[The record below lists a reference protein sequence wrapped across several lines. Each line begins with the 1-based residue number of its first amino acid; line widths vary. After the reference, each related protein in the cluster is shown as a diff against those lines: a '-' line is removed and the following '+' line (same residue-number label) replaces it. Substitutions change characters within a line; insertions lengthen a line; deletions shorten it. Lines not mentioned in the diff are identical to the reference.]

1 MYSLAQT
8 KQTETQASDCIFR
21 KPRKNPFVLE
31 TRIDLKPGD
40 VIRSE
45 NVCTGKAQ
53 CLADNPITGPFSDS
67 NDIIG
72 RVVAI
77 DMPAGTVITGVF
89 LQPLGPMQ
97 MESRLRNFWRR
108 CR

>member
-1 MYSLAQT
+1 MYSCAYTTNVDPQS
-8 KQTETQASDCIFR
+8 SDSIFR

-31 TRIDLKPGD
+31 TRVDLKPGD
-40 VIRSE
+40 ILKTE
-45 NVCTGKAQ
+45 NVCNGKAQ
-53 CLADNPITGPFSDS
+53 CLADNPITGPFSDA
-67 NDIIG
+67 NEIIG

-77 DMPAGTVITGVF
+77 DLPAGTVITGAF

-97 MESRLRNFWRR
+97 METRLRNFWRR

>member
-1 MYSLAQT
+1 MYSLVQT
-8 KQTETQASDCIFR
+8 IPIELQDSDPIFR
-21 KPRKNPFVLE
+21 KPTKTPLVLQ

-40 VIRSE
+40 VLRPE
-45 NVCTGKAQ
+45 NLCTGSTQ
-53 CLADNPITGPFSDS
+53 CHADNPITGPFSNA

-72 RVVAI
+72 RVVAT
-77 DMPAGTVITGVF
+77 DLAAGTTITGTF